1 LVKYFF
7 VFHSEFKHKSI
18 ARSSSAFNECGA
30 LAGMKIK
37 TPGSSLISLLNN
49 LNVPVPFNMSVYHQ
63 SIDWWDSEHDQE
75 PLAFVIGS
83 EAFASCHWSI
93 DQWFLTFEQ
102 ILFL

>member
-1 LVKYFF
+1 MTDSDKKVEQCINDVCQLGCQAVNNLLSDEKN
-7 VFHSEFKHKSI
+7 I
-18 ARSSSAFNECGA
+18 AE
-30 LAGMKIK
+30 
-37 TPGSSLISLLNN
+37 ISLLNN